1 MCRNISE
8 PLLCFE
14 LFITDEIIQELVQWT
29 NVEISKKRTEQ
40 MTSLTFADTNA
51 FEIKAFIGILTLSA
65 AMKDNHLS
73 TVELFDSSFTGS
85 RYVAVMSR
93 DRFDFIVRCLRM
105 DDNTLRPDRRQQDPF
120 IPVRKVWDLFIS
132 QCKMNYSPGS
142 NVTIDEQL
150 LGFRGRCPFRM
161 YIPNKPSKYGIKIPM
176 MCDSGTNY

>member
-1 MCRNISE
+1 
-8 PLLCFE
+8 
-14 LFITDEIIQELVQWT
+14 
-29 NVEISKKRTEQ
+29 

-51 FEIKAFIGILTLSA
+51 TEIEAFIGLLTLSA

-105 DDNTLRPDRRQQDPF
+105 DDKTLRPNRRQQDPF
-120 IPVRKVWDLFIS
+120 IPIRKVWDMFIA

-142 NVTIDEQL
+142 NVTIDEQ
-150 LGFRGRCPFRM
+150 
-161 YIPNKPSKYGIKIPM
+161 
-176 MCDSGTNY
+176 